1 MTVGKANIVTRQTR
15 RLKRFSADDDDDGDE
30 KRKIRKEEKRENH
43 SCVYKLFCP
52 LKTSSLRHWTFKFRI
67 FMGFAMMMPFLRLT
81 IVARS
86 EQ

>member
-1 MTVGKANIVTRQTR
+1 
-15 RLKRFSADDDDDGDE
+15 
-30 KRKIRKEEKRENH
+30 
-43 SCVYKLFCP
+43 
-52 LKTSSLRHWTFKFRI
+52 LRHWTFKFRI